1 MAKVAN
7 CYLSLI
13 PVYTLIVFHHVCLPT

>member
-7 CYLSLI
+7 CYLTLI
-13 PVYTLIVFHHVCLPT
+13 PVYTLIVFHHVCLPM